1 MLIQQYLAS
10 TASHEV
16 EEIYTVAILELDL
29 FVVLFLGEIF
39 VHLDGYHLSGTV
51 INIPANVKHWHG
63 AAKDSWLA
71 HLAFEAPGEN
81 ASNEWLEPVSDEEYN
96 KLK

>member
-39 VHLDGYHLSGTV
+39 VHLDGYHL
-51 INIPANVKHWHG
+51 
-63 AAKDSWLA
+63 
-71 HLAFEAPGEN
+71 
-81 ASNEWLEPVSDEEYN
+81 WLEHLVDLDEFCQCQRKCYF
-96 KLK
+96 LLFVVTIICAIIVLFYFILIF

>member
-39 VHLDGYHLSGTV
+39 VHLDGYHLSG
-51 INIPANVKHWHG
+51 P
-63 AAKDSWLA
+63 
-71 HLAFEAPGEN
+71 
-81 ASNEWLEPVSDEEYN
+81 
-96 KLK
+96 